1 MASRVPGER
10 QTIRGSQSLDR
21 LKKLESVTSWLLG
34 EGPLTFYTGIFYVL
48 GALEFE
54 LFACVP

>member
-10 QTIRGSQSLDR
+10 QTRGSQSLDR
-21 LKKLESVTSWLLG
+21 LKKLESVTGWLLG
-34 EGPLTFYTGIFYVL
+34 EGPLTFYTAILYVL
-48 GALEFE
+48 GALAFQ